1 MAAAASAAT
10 TSTLL
15 CDIVDNVSLAK
26 RVIRNRDGKPGS
38 ETHIYV
44 VNTAQANQSRLS
56 FLLGDADKAR
66 YGRVVRKPGTFQDSG
81 QGAFTM
87 LVACEGED
95 ADALRKLQ
103 ERVVDGMKEFGLLNA
118 SISSHPDVVKL
129 VMSPIILEGESSV
142 MISTNLTDDTEYYM
156 KISKGPHAGKFM
168 PIRMEDIR
176 VGDRIV
182 ISIRMDRHR
191 DKPKHR
197 FTRYTQRV
205 FVIDRS
211 SYGREST
218 VVGSSGKAVDVIDF
232 DPALLEDNDSPAAPP
247 SAASGAEADETGG
260 SGAASGSHGAAAGE
274 EDEEDEFANALKRAR
289 TGGM

>member
-1 MAAAASAAT
+1 MAAASAAS

-26 RVIRNRDGKPGS
+26 RVIRNRDGKGS

-44 VNTAQANQSRLS
+44 VNTAQPHQTRLS
-56 FLLGDADKAR
+56 FLLGDADKGR
-66 YGRVVRKPGTFQDSG
+66 YARVVRKPGTFQDSG
-81 QGAFTM
+81 QGAITM

-95 ADALRKLQ
+95 AEALRKLQ
-103 ERVVDGMKEFGLLNA
+103 TRVVDGMKEFGLLNA

-129 VMSPIILEGESSV
+129 VMSPIVLESESSV
-142 MISTNLTDDTEYYM
+142 MIGSNLTDDTEYYM
-156 KISKGPHAGKFM
+156 KITKGPHAGKFM

-182 ISIRMDRHR
+182 ISLRLDRHR

-211 SYGREST
+211 AHGKEST
-218 VVGSSGKAVDVIDF
+218 VVGSSGKTVDVIEF
-232 DPALLEDNDSPAAPP
+232 DPSLLDDSDSAPARPPAA
-247 SAASGAEADETGG
+247 AEAEDD
-260 SGAASGSHGAAAGE
+260 GAGAGAAAAADD
-274 EDEEDEFANALKRAR
+274 EDDEFASALKRAR